1 MYLTKLDLRFPD
13 NADAVMELNR
23 YIEEEL
29 NEVWYDDWW
38 VLERFLINHKGNM
51 QKAKAAVKGW
61 YERYNLAK
69 QGIVIID

>member
-1 MYLTKLDLRFPD
+1 MHLLRKERDMYLTKQDLRFPD

-38 VLERFLINHKGNM
+38 VLERFLKIGRAH
-51 QKAKAAVKGW
+51 V
-61 YERYNLAK
+61 
-69 QGIVIID
+69 